1 MKFDGIAPNGYA
13 SIEGKAAQSA
23 AQEFNYILD
32 NTDGLSNGDKVTVTA
47 YLDADDPTAYCIQ
60 NYGMVPSELTKIY
73 TVSGLKSYV
82 KSISEISDSS
92 LKEMQS
98 QAEDVY
104 HSDMARS
111 WSEDETLVSLS
122 YLGNYLLTS
131 KKSNEDYWGSNNILY
146 LVYKAQIKDTY
157 SEDGKNYD
165 KVSDIYWYVSY
176 YDLVVDETGVTSV
189 DVTNYDTPGHSVEV
203 ELSRNGSYADAWWYY
218 DGYETLDTLYKSAV
232 TAKLESYNHEDNV
245 DEKLANTTESINT
258 EQESKNKSAQESE
271 DGMIF
276 PDSSETEINSEDIK
290 KLSDQDLRYA
300 VNEIYARH
308 GYIFKDE
315 SLRTYY
321 EQYDW
326 YKETVKPEDFSS
338 SVFNDIEMRNVENLQ
353 AERDARGN

>member
-1 MKFDGIAPNGYA
+1 M
-13 SIEGKAAQSA
+13 
-23 AQEFNYILD
+23 
-32 NTDGLSNGDKVTVTA
+32 
-47 YLDADDPTAYCIQ
+47 
-60 NYGMVPSELTKIY
+60 
-73 TVSGLKSYV
+73 
-82 KSISEISDSS
+82 
-92 LKEMQS
+92 
-98 QAEDVY
+98 
-104 HSDMARS
+104 
-111 WSEDETLVSLS
+111 
-122 YLGNYLLTS
+122 
-131 KKSNEDYWGSNNILY
+131 
-146 LVYKAQIKDTY
+146 
-157 SEDGKNYD
+157 
-165 KVSDIYWYVSY
+165 
-176 YDLVVDETGVTSV
+176 VDETGVTSV